1 MLQKAAALCHN
12 EHAANCLKIGDPAI
26 MKVSNFLQLK
36 IYRRTFLIYLFI
48 VTVFY
53 ALIVYNCY
61 RNALIAGQQAFTE
74 QMNRAFLQVEH
85 ELDGVTETI
94 DNFFARLFGSPSQKE
109 DFFDFFGASP
119 SEYTEARLRNG
130 LALYE
135 SYLKNCDNLVADC
148 NYLIRYILYYSTEN
162 ILCMEYNQSGY
173 SRYKM
178 IEPWEGEALCRT
190 GYVYAKD
197 IYSDSVYVGKVSFV
211 LDISISAE
219 NAFCGD
225 REKAVWLEIQGEGR
239 FLGEG
244 PGRDMGADLL
254 AEAERMQERFLLP
267 LGKAGKYFHAVNTS
281 ERYSY
286 MVVAAGRTGPYM
298 LEQFRKLWVLLLG
311 LLLAFVL
318 ITALYIRQFSADG
331 RFLQDILHSMEG
343 ASSGSFRR
351 VTINSHNDEYAAIAR
366 QLNGLYKYLETLIR
380 QKYELTISQ
389 QRAEMQMLSTQLNPH
404 FLYNTLERIRLRALR
419 DQNVEVA
426 EATANLGLLY
436 RNIVKTEPVIT
447 LEKEIGI
454 TRQYLE
460 LMRFLYD
467 DQFLYHCDVEE
478 ELMGVLTPK
487 IWMQPIMENFFKHN
501 FQEDDRIKIIVLK
514 GERLGAGIRFTFF
527 DNIGHIGE
535 EQMEL
540 LNRRFNP
547 EEGRKG
553 GEDARGIG
561 LRNVYYRLWL
571 YYGDKV
577 RMKIRNNA
585 PTGVCIE
592 VLLREEGED

>member
-1 MLQKAAALCHN
+1 M
-12 EHAANCLKIGDPAI
+12 
-26 MKVSNFLQLK
+26 
-36 IYRRTFLIYLFI
+36 
-48 VTVFY
+48 
-53 ALIVYNCY
+53 
-61 RNALIAGQQAFTE
+61 
-74 QMNRAFLQVEH
+74 
-85 ELDGVTETI
+85 
-94 DNFFARLFGSPSQKE
+94 
-109 DFFDFFGASP
+109 
-119 SEYTEARLRNG
+119 
-130 LALYE
+130 
-135 SYLKNCDNLVADC
+135 
-148 NYLIRYILYYSTEN
+148 
-162 ILCMEYNQSGY
+162 
-173 SRYKM
+173 
-178 IEPWEGEALCRT
+178 
-190 GYVYAKD
+190 
-197 IYSDSVYVGKVSFV
+197 

-351 VTINSHNDEYAAIAR
+351 VTINRHNDEYAAIAR

-419 DQNVEVA
+419 DQNVEWRRPRRIWA
-426 EATANLGLLY
+426 CSTA
-436 RNIVKTEPVIT
+436 IS
-447 LEKEIGI
+447 
-454 TRQYLE
+454 
-460 LMRFLYD
+460 
-467 DQFLYHCDVEE
+467 
-478 ELMGVLTPK
+478 
-487 IWMQPIMENFFKHN
+487 
-501 FQEDDRIKIIVLK
+501 
-514 GERLGAGIRFTFF
+514 
-527 DNIGHIGE
+527 
-535 EQMEL
+535 
-540 LNRRFNP
+540 
-547 EEGRKG
+547 
-553 GEDARGIG
+553 
-561 LRNVYYRLWL
+561 
-571 YYGDKV
+571 
-577 RMKIRNNA
+577 
-585 PTGVCIE
+585 
-592 VLLREEGED
+592 